1 MDKLEALD
9 IILHPMRP
17 ENFRGNKLVEAE
29 KIVRKALTSPTSEEV
44 CEALSESVKEKV
56 IYNERD
62 KMFGFINFDGEFYEL
77 VSLHLSG
84 LDFDDIYNYK
94 PHLLIMLGKF
104 YEGVVENE

>member
-29 KIVRKALTSPTSEEV
+29 RMVRKALTSPTSEEV
-44 CEALSESVKEKV
+44 CEVLEKV
-56 IYNERD
+56 YNHQVSYRED
-62 KMFGFINFDGEFYEL
+62 IKSFGFYDENEWYYITY
-77 VSLHLSG
+77 S
-84 LDFDDIYNYK
+84 YK
-94 PHLLIMLGKF
+94 ETFGISDAQTASNLLLIARF